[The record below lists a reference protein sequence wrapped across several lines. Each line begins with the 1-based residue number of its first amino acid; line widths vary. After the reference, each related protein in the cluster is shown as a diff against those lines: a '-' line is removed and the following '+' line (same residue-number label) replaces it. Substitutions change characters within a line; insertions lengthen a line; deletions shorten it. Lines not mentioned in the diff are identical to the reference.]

1 MFGLNDEKREEDWE
15 PFNSL
20 FDTEMFM
27 CDPVGGGEGRFV
39 WPLCRGKTV
48 IMDLA
53 ATVPRRC
60 KSLHLELSRV
70 WSQSRVA
77 LGARYGDQAEVGGR
91 LGCVFLGSAQGRN
104 P

>member
-1 MFGLNDEKREEDWE
+1 
-15 PFNSL
+15 
-20 FDTEMFM
+20 M

-60 KSLHLELSRV
+60 KSLHLELSGV
-70 WSQSRVA
+70 WSQSWVA
-77 LGARYGDQAEVGGR
+77 FVARYGDQAAVS
-91 LGCVFLGSAQGRN
+91 GSVAFFWDLHKAGISEHYA
-104 P
+104 